1 MLKCSNEYIMTDP
14 IADMLTRMRN
24 ALLVKKQAIIF
35 PHSKIKFNIA
45 KILEKENLIKRVEVI
60 NLHKGDNK
68 NTNKASNFKQIKII
82 LKYNDQQQSVI
93 NSLKR
98 ISKPGLRI
106 YVKGNRIPKV
116 LKGFGLSIVSTSKGL
131 MTDQEAREHNAGG
144 EIICQ
149 IW

>member
-1 MLKCSNEYIMTDP
+1 MTDP
-14 IADMLTRMRN
+14 IADMLTRIRN

-35 PHSKIKFNIA
+35 PHSKIKLNIA
-45 KILEKENLIKRVEVI
+45 KILEKENLIKKVDI
-60 NLHKGDNK
+60 IDLHKTNIK
-68 NTNKASNFKQIKII
+68 SANKAANFKQIKIT
-82 LKYNDQQQSVI
+82 LKYDTQERSVI

-98 ISKPGLRI
+98 VSKPGRRV
-106 YVKGNRIPKV
+106 YVKGNRIPRI
-116 LKGFGLSIVSTSKGL
+116 LEGYGLAILSTSSGL

>member
-1 MLKCSNEYIMTDP
+1 MTDP

-24 ALLVKKQAIIF
+24 ALLVKKQAIVF

-45 KILEKENLIKRVEVI
+45 KILEKENLIKKVEI
-60 NLHKGDNK
+60 IDLYKESNK
-68 NTNKASNFKQIKII
+68 NINKAANFKQIKIT

-98 ISKPGLRI
+98 ISKSGLRV

-116 LKGFGLSIVSTSKGL
+116 LKGFGLSIISTSKGL

-144 EIICQ
+144 EVICE